1 MGTGQKSQMPDN
13 LAFHSLKDPIF
24 HRETD
29 ATSPIPLLACVGIR
43 QGLTRQ
49 GMNGNRDAFSD
60 SSL

>member
-1 MGTGQKSQMPDN
+1 MPDN

-49 GMNGNRDAFSD
+49 GVNGNRDAFSD